1 MQVKTSRKL
10 MTKHDINLRFLLFS
24 FNIVGINSTVWYLI
38 HGVVRNIPFGGM
50 FVYKSNKWPDYG
62 SRYNLLIR

>member
-38 HGVVRNIPFGGM
+38 HGGVRNIPFGGM
-50 FVYKSNKWPDYG
+50 FVY
-62 SRYNLLIR
+62 

>member
-10 MTKHDINLRFLLFS
+10 MTKHDINLRLLLFS
-24 FNIVGINSTVWYLI
+24 FNIVGINRTVWYLI
-38 HGVVRNIPFGGM
+38 HGCVRKIPFGGM